1 MSNVPA
7 SGRLLLIGLASAMA
21 RRYTIAAKK
30 ASNLTD
36 EYVGARVR
44 MRRKMMA
51 MSQTQLA
58 DALGITYQQLQ
69 KNERGTNR
77 IAASRLQQISHI
89 LRVPV
94 AFFFEGA
101 PNTSAEA
108 ALANCRALINQ
119 IYAGLSAEE
128 PLANVSSAQELLFH
142 LEFATT
148 ALKKSA

>member
-1 MSNVPA
+1 
-7 SGRLLLIGLASAMA
+7 MA

-30 ASNLTD
+30 APNLTD

-44 MRRKMMA
+44 MRRKLLA

-89 LRVPV
+89 LQVPV

-101 PNTSAEA
+101 PNASAPEA
-108 ALANCRALINQ
+108 ALANCRARINQ
-119 IYAGLSAEE
+119 INARLSEE
-128 PLANVSSAQELLFH
+128 KSLVNVSSAAELLFY
-142 LEFATT
+142 LEFA
-148 ALKKSA
+148 ASVLKKSAPRPQKHGRIDRWR